1 VWQEGVAHCLYFLSS
16 WFEAVC
22 RLTENATMALKEI
35 LENFISYKEHL
46 DELDRNGTESST
58 VETYEK
64 QFMVR

>member
-1 VWQEGVAHCLYFLSS
+1 
-16 WFEAVC
+16 
-22 RLTENATMALKEI
+22 MALKEI